1 MSHAEEMGKTLDV
14 LASYVFVKA
23 VKDGRAG
30 ELLYHL
36 FDGGGV
42 TVDPETKEMVLLP
55 ASVFDQFASPKEK
68 DPAT

>member
-1 MSHAEEMGKTLDV
+1 MTHAQDMGRTLDV
-14 LASYVFVKA
+14 LARYVFLKA

-42 TVDPETKEMVLLP
+42 TIDPDTKEMILIP
-55 ASVFDQFASPKEK
+55 ASVLEQMTEG
-68 DPAT
+68 TT